1 PHLRRRPPLTPSPC
15 GPHRLRSARTGV
27 RSPVRAPRRRCEHE
41 TSTAAGG
48 AARRTPYALVVAA
61 PTADPA
67 VAPPRRRR
75 PSVAVPARVAAA
87 VGAGVLLYVSFPP
100 RPFWWLALPALA
112 VLGLLVY
119 GRRAK
124 AAFGYGFL
132 FGMGFLLPLL
142 TWIGSLVGP
151 VPWVALVV
159 LESLFVGLGG
169 AGMALVSR
177 LPAAPV
183 WAAA

>member
-1 PHLRRRPPLTPSPC
+1 ML
-15 GPHRLRSARTGV
+15 
-27 RSPVRAPRRRCEHE
+27 
-41 TSTAAGG
+41 
-48 AARRTPYALVVAA
+48 
-61 PTADPA
+61 
-67 VAPPRRRR
+67 
-75 PSVAVPARVAAA
+75 ARVAAA

-142 TWIGSLVGP
+142 TWIMFLKFLDDLELQREEEGKLAGTKFRPAIAGSS
-151 VPWVALVV
+151 
-159 LESLFVGLGG
+159 E
-169 AGMALVSR
+169 
-177 LPAAPV
+177 
-183 WAAA
+183 